1 MQEGEHCEPIAIVS
15 AVILQGNFETLGSK
29 FSHETEGLL
38 ASPLPKE
45 AIKKEKTF
53 RRKKCLNL
61 KILS

>member
-1 MQEGEHCEPIAIVS
+1 MQEGEHREPKAIVS

-45 AIKKEKTF
+45 TINKRKNFSE
-53 RRKKCLNL
+53 KKCLNL